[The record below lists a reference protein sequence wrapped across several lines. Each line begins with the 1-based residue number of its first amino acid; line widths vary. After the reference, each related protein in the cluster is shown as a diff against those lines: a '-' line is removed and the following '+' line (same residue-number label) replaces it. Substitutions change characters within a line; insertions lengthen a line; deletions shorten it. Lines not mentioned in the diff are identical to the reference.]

1 MPELTRVCLCLVF
14 QLTVIVKSHPE
25 CGSDHYHTYQAQT
38 DSLPGAF
45 EDGNTSYGPYG
56 GVQLLEVEV
65 NRHVEIHVH
74 YIATTI
80 IVRQIGRYFT
90 FAIHIPQQVLN
101 TSSSRH
107 EPELCSKGCPPSE
120 QIDYKQ
126 YLAERRDRVTRIQSA
141 AEGTELTMTRYEAED
156 VCRNSGLVDFYFD
169 SCVFDL
175 MATGDRNFTLA
186 ALSAL
191 KDVLRLDPTMAV
203 LANRTTLHPYDDL
216 FGAASAFSRTVSW
229 WWHVV
234 CVMSVLLT
242 LCQRG
247 MVEVR

>member
-1 MPELTRVCLCLVF
+1 MF
-14 QLTVIVKSHPE
+14 QLTVIVKSHAE
-25 CGSDHYHTYQAQT
+25 CGSDQYHTYQAQT

-45 EDGNTSYGPYG
+45 EDGNTSYGPHG
-56 GVQLLEVEV
+56 GVQLLELEP
-65 NRHVEIHVH
+65 NRHVEIRVH

-101 TSSSRH
+101 TSRTRG
-107 EPELCSKGCPPSE
+107 ELELCSKGCPPSE

-126 YLAERRDRVTRIQSA
+126 YLAERRERVTRIQSA
-141 AEGTELTMTRYEAED
+141 AEGGPELTMTRYEAED

-191 KDVLRLDPTMAV
+191 KDVLRLDPTMAL
-203 LANRTTLHPYDDL
+203 LANRTSLDPYDHL
-216 FGAASAFSRTVSW
+216 FGAAAPGLSRTVSW
-229 WWHVV
+229 WWHVL
-234 CVMSVLLT
+234 CVASVLLT
-242 LCQRG
+242 LWQRG
-247 MVEVR
+247 VVAGVVGEVVR